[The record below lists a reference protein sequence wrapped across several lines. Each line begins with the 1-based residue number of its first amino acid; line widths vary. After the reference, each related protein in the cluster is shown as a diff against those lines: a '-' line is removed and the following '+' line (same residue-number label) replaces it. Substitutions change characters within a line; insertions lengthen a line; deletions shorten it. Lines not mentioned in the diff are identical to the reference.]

1 MWQNDIFG
9 MTSEDDVVT
18 LLNIY
23 CSSMAEK
30 KQGMYCSSMLEKK
43 NPNRLFTPKEKKR
56 DNNAAQS
63 LRKYSEDF
71 VAPSLRKKRCF
82 KETAEDHKHFIS
94 NFKIREKTFCLLLPL
109 SFSLN

>member
-43 NPNRLFTPKEKKR
+43 NPNRLFTPKEKKGIIMLH
-56 DNNAAQS
+56 NLWES
-63 LRKYSEDF
+63 T
-71 VAPSLRKKRCF
+71 V
-82 KETAEDHKHFIS
+82 
-94 NFKIREKTFCLLLPL
+94 KIL
-109 SFSLN
+109 

>member
-43 NPNRLFTPKEKKR
+43 KTQQIIYSKGKK
-56 DNNAAQS
+56 
-63 LRKYSEDF
+63 KG
-71 VAPSLRKKRCF
+71 
-82 KETAEDHKHFIS
+82 
-94 NFKIREKTFCLLLPL
+94 
-109 SFSLN
+109 

>member
-43 NPNRLFTPKEKKR
+43 KPNRLFTPKEKKKGIIMLH
-56 DNNAAQS
+56 NLWES
-63 LRKYSEDF
+63 T
-71 VAPSLRKKRCF
+71 V
-82 KETAEDHKHFIS
+82 
-94 NFKIREKTFCLLLPL
+94 KIL
-109 SFSLN
+109 